1 MGMERTRKQETQ
13 TLKQSLFPLLALA
26 LFGGGTFDLF
36 KQQDRQALFQ
46 AVRGLGGGGRKP
58 IYQCQQFATYCLQA
72 LGGPL
77 GNL

>member
-46 AVRGLGGGGRKP
+46 AVWGGGRKP

-77 GNL
+77 GYL

>member
-1 MGMERTRKQETQ
+1 MERTRKQETQ

-26 LFGGGTFDLF
+26 LFGVGTFDLF
-36 KQQDRQALFQ
+36 KQQDRQTLFQ
-46 AVRGLGGGGRKP
+46 AVQRGRKP

-77 GNL
+77 GYL